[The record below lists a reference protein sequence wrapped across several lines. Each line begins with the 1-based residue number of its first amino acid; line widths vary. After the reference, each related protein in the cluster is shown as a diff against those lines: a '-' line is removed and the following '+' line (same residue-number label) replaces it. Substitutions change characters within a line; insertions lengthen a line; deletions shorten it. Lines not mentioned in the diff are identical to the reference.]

1 MQIFST
7 DSFKRGEG
15 ASLRLDSD
23 SIIFFENE
31 LTAYDGK
38 DFETIKAS
46 LSSFGLFNQKDIGD
60 KVATIY
66 KYNMI
71 EGTGR
76 SKYAAVKGGLVK
88 DAPFMS
94 VAGNQYAMDFADI
107 YCGIQFSKADIM
119 AGAKTGRDIISFQ
132 RRQALRSNMELMNAT
147 CFNGDK
153 AVGVPGVFS
162 NPSIR
167 SETIVVDEQAGIV
180 DLALANDGA
189 KLLSTLKGLVTDALD
204 ATKGLIAP
212 NVLAVSPK
220 IYANLVYSPWAAANG
235 TASVAQ
241 VFSQMMGVRVVSV
254 PEFAKGSIVS
264 TTKEMALLYNDNPD
278 FIEHIVSNMFEI
290 DELQR
295 HGIGYMS
302 YCLSRHA
309 GVCIRQPKSVTKITN
324 AS

>member
-1 MQIFST
+1 MKIFAT
-7 DSFKRGEG
+7 DSFTRGEG
-15 ASLRLDSD
+15 ASIRIDSD
-23 SIIFFENE
+23 SVIFFENE

-60 KVATIY
+60 KIATIY

-71 EGTGR
+71 EGSGK

-94 VAGNQYAMDFADI
+94 VAGNQYSMDFADI

-119 AGAKTGRDIISFQ
+119 AGAKTGRDVIAFQ
-132 RRQALRSNMELMNAT
+132 RRQALRSNMELMNT
-147 CFNGDK
+147 SCFNGDK

-162 NPSIR
+162 NPAIR
-167 SETIVVDEQAGIV
+167 KADAQT
-180 DLALANDGA
+180 DLATEASGEN
-189 KLLSTLKGLVTDALD
+189 LLKELKKLVTEALD
-204 ATKGLIAP
+204 ATKGLVAP

-241 VFSQMMGVRVVSV
+241 VFSQMMNVRVVSV

-264 TTKEMALLYNDNPD
+264 DAKEIALLYNDNPD
-278 FIEHIVSNMFEI
+278 YIEHVVSNMFEI

-302 YCLSRHA
+302 YCMSRHA
-309 GVCIRQPKSVTKITN
+309 GICIRQPKSVTKITN

>member
-1 MQIFST
+1 MKIFAT
-7 DSFKRGEG
+7 DSFTRGEG

-46 LSSFGLFNQKDIGD
+46 LSSFGLFNQKDISD

-71 EGTGR
+71 EGSGK

-88 DAPFMS
+88 DAPFMT

-119 AGAKTGRDIISFQ
+119 AGAKTGRDVIAFQ
-132 RRQALRSNMELMNAT
+132 RRQALRSNMELMNT
-147 CFNGDK
+147 SCFNGDK
-153 AVGVPGVFS
+153 TVGVPGVFS
-162 NPSIR
+162 NPAIR
-167 SETIVVDEQAGIV
+167 KADATT
-180 DLALANDGA
+180 DLATEASGEN
-189 KLLSTLKGLVTDALD
+189 LLKELKKLVTEALD
-204 ATKGLIAP
+204 ATKGLVAP

-264 TTKEMALLYNDNPD
+264 TEKEIGLLYNDNPD
-278 FIEHIVSNMFEI
+278 YIEHIVSNMFEI

-302 YCLSRHA
+302 YCVSRHA
-309 GVCIRQPKSVTKITN
+309 GVCIRLPKSVTKITN
-324 AS
+324 VS

>member
-1 MQIFST
+1 MKIFAT
-7 DSFKRGEG
+7 DSFTRGEG
-15 ASLRLDSD
+15 ASIRIDSD
-23 SIIFFENE
+23 SVIFFENE

-60 KVATIY
+60 KIATIY

-71 EGTGR
+71 EGSGK

-94 VAGNQYAMDFADI
+94 VAGNQYSMDFADI

-119 AGAKTGRDIISFQ
+119 AGAKTGRDVIAFQ
-132 RRQALRSNMELMNAT
+132 RRQALRSNMELMNT
-147 CFNGDK
+147 SCFNGDK

-162 NPSIR
+162 NPAIR
-167 SETIVVDEQAGIV
+167 KADAQT
-180 DLALANDGA
+180 DLATEASGEN
-189 KLLSTLKGLVTDALD
+189 LLKELKKLVTEALD
-204 ATKGLIAP
+204 ATKGLVAP

-241 VFSQMMGVRVVSV
+241 VFSQMMNVRVVSV

-264 TTKEMALLYNDNPD
+264 DAKEIALLYNDNPD
-278 FIEHIVSNMFEI
+278 YIEHVVSNMFEI

-302 YCLSRHA
+302 YCMSRHA
-309 GVCIRQPKSVTKITN
+309 GVCIRLPKSVTKITN
-324 AS
+324 VS

>member
-46 LSSFGLFNQKDIGD
+46 LSSFNLFNQKDIGD

-88 DAPFMS
+88 DAPMMS
-94 VAGNQYAMDFADI
+94 VAGNQYAMDFADV

-119 AGAKTGRDIISFQ
+119 AGAKTGRDIIAFQ

-162 NPSIR
+162 NKNIR
-167 SETIVVDEQAGIV
+167 EVTATT
-180 DLALANDGA
+180 DLATASSGED
-189 KLLSTLKGLVTDALD
+189 LLKELKKIVTEALD

-212 NVLAVSPK
+212 NVLAVSPA

-254 PEFAKGSIVS
+254 PEFAKGNIAPIDR
-264 TTKEMALLYNDNPD
+264 EIALLFNDNPD

-302 YCLSRHA
+302 YCVSRHA
-309 GVCIRQPKSVTKITN
+309 GICIRQPKSVTKIIN
-324 AS
+324 KSN